1 MESNLYIK
9 FLENEKEKRYLDE
22 NSYWIKY
29 LNRDPNNYYEFI
41 RVMKE
46 KYKERPTDKL
56 ESAIN
61 TIDIINTVLNTIKY
75 LKLDILFVNFLISN

>member
-22 NSYWIKY
+22 NSYFIKY
-29 LNRDPNNYYEFI
+29 LNRNPDFYYEFI
-41 RVMKE
+41 RIMKE

-61 TIDIINTVLNTIKY
+61 TIDIINTVLNTIK
-75 LKLDILFVNFLISN
+75 

>member
-22 NSYWIKY
+22 NSYFIKY
-29 LNRDPNNYYEFI
+29 LNRNPDSYYEFI
-41 RVMKE
+41 KIMKE
-46 KYKERPTDKL
+46 KYKERTTDKL

-61 TIDIINTVLNTIKY
+61 TIDIINTVLNTIK
-75 LKLDILFVNFLISN
+75 